1 MKKTFFWFLGVI
13 IFFLGCNSDKL
24 DGHYHLIWNKNNKQF
39 QTWNIRNN
47 RMKINKEVCLN
58 VDSCFASRINFK
70 GNIITVN
77 PWVDFKFTAKYK
89 IDKQGIVTM
98 IESNND
104 TLWLIPSYKCI
115 TTKEYLEDKTK
126 NFTDPLNLLSDI
138 MVGEVAFPKNYE
150 NELMVLNSKDEIL
163 YILNN
168 EIIKS
173 SKSEGFKIKKVNNET
188 VWVYVDNLVPVQSV
202 IPIIEELFEKGYK
215 IQYASIQ
222 EIENNEQIKL
232 INRSFKNFN
241 TSKKQ
246 FEIDYC
252 EFCDKY
258 EKSKIDSVINIKM
271 LKADKYIM
279 NGKTD
284 DLFQIRNSLVRYIIK
299 NRTTRLNSQ
308 IEIEIN
314 GNTPFADYLTL
325 IDELNW
331 VHVETRG
338 TRYKGKNDPDAEWIR
353 ERQWGIKEQEIF
365 NEFPIRIKENI
376 KIRNLK
382 DSSPKETYRETKN

>member
-1 MKKTFFWFLGVI
+1 MKKIILYTFGI
-13 IFFLGCNSDKL
+13 ITLFLGCNSEKL
-24 DGHYHLIWNKNNKQF
+24 NGHYHLIWNKDSKQF
-39 QTWNIRNN
+39 QTWNIRDN
-47 RMKINKEVCLN
+47 RMKINEEVCLDI
-58 VDSCFASRINFK
+58 DSCFTSKISFS
-70 GNIITVN
+70 GDTITVN
-77 PWVDFKFTAKYK
+77 PWVDFEFKAKYK
-89 IDKQGIVTM
+89 IDKKGIVTM
-98 IESNND
+98 NGNSD

-126 NFTDPLNLLSDI
+126 NFTDSLNLLSDI

-150 NELMVLNSKDEIL
+150 NELMVLNSKDEPL

-168 EIIKS
+168 EIIQR
-173 SKSEGFKIKKVNNET
+173 SKSEGFKIKKANNET
-188 VWVYVDNLVPVQSV
+188 VWVYVDNLVSVQSV
-202 IPIIEELFEKGYK
+202 LPIIEELFEKGYK
-215 IQYASIQ
+215 IQYASVQ
-222 EIENNEQIKL
+222 EMENNEQIKL

-258 EKSKIDSVINIKM
+258 QKSKIDSGINIKM
-271 LKADKYIM
+271 LEVDKYIM

-284 DLFQIRNSLVRYIIK
+284 NLFQTRNSLVRYIIQ
-299 NRTTRLNSQ
+299 NRTTRLNTQ

-331 VHVETRG
+331 VHVETRI
-338 TRYKGKNDPDAEWIR
+338 TRYKGKMTQMLN
-353 ERQWGIKEQEIF
+353 G
-365 NEFPIRIKENI
+365 
-376 KIRNLK
+376 
-382 DSSPKETYRETKN
+382 